1 MAWTNISDTFL
12 EPGKPVRSADLIALR
27 DNPGA
32 IASGAAGAPRIV
44 NAGLADATLG
54 AEKFQSGTDERDWVL
69 VRTAGAGAG
78 AVGTYAMA
86 WAFGIQNFGTTVAGS
101 SLYPS
106 NADNSSFGSALPG
119 SWRCMGVSPNTSGAG
134 RVTAWLRIS

>member
-1 MAWTNISDTFL
+1 MAWTNIGDTFL

-27 DNPGA
+27 DNP
-32 IASGAAGAPRIV
+32 IAVAAGAAGAPGVASTALIDYPW
-44 NAGLADATLG
+44 GSED
-54 AEKFQSGTDERDWVL
+54 FQTGTPERDWVL
-69 VRTAGAGAG
+69 ARTAGAGAG

-86 WAFGIQNFGTTVAGS
+86 WAFGIQNFGSTVAGS